1 MCGVRP
7 SDEPNMEEL
16 DKKLGLEDLTILIR
30 GRKRHRLRLVW
41 HVERSSG
48 EISRVPLM
56 QLVGKTGHGRPRET
70 WS

>member
-1 MCGVRP
+1 
-7 SDEPNMEEL
+7 MEEL

-30 GRKRHRLRLVW
+30 GRRLRLVW
-41 HVERSSG
+41 HVEHSSD
-48 EISRVPLM
+48 EISRVTRVPLM